1 MKEKNKKKEK
11 KNFHIKELFLNKQYR
26 SIIILIFYV
35 VLFAILIIG
44 LRQPKNMIDSGN
56 GGSATISVK
65 GYDLIHNN
73 NFSYKYTVIM
83 DEEEY
88 VYEGKRYKDKD
99 LVTIT
104 TKDESR
110 DYYFDKDNYYVK
122 RENEYKKTLTKPTF
136 VFDYF
141 NTSAI
146 GTVIA
151 RSVFQEDK
159 NQYVVDNQTLY
170 DVLSDEDDRVEKG
183 DNFIKLEYRNSYIT
197 KISFDVTNYA
207 NMLGERCSNATV
219 VLEYFDFNLIDDFGE
234 IEGIDLTSK

>member
-1 MKEKNKKKEK
+1 MKEKSKKKEK

-26 SIIILIFYV
+26 SIIILVFYV

-88 VYEGKRYKDKD
+88 VYEGKRYKNKD

-234 IEGIDLTSK
+234 IEVAN

>member
-1 MKEKNKKKEK
+1 MEEKDKKKEK
-11 KNFHIKELFLNKQYR
+11 KKFHIKELFLNRQYR
-26 SIIILIFYV
+26 SIIILVFYV
-35 VLFAILIIG
+35 VLFTVLIIG
-44 LRQPKNMIDSGN
+44 LRQPKNMIGPNQDGN
-56 GGSATISVK
+56 VTSNVK

-73 NFSYKYTVIM
+73 NFSYKYTVVM
-83 DEEEY
+83 DEEKY
-88 VYEGKRYKDKD
+88 TYEGKRYKNKD

-104 TKDESR
+104 AKDESR

-122 RENEYKKTLTKPTF
+122 RDNVYKRTLTKPIF
-136 VFDYF
+136 IFDYF

-146 GTVIA
+146 GTTISRA
-151 RSVFQEDK
+151 VFQEDK

-183 DNFIKLEYRNSYIT
+183 DNFINLEYRNSYIT

-234 IEGIDLTSK
+234 IEVAN

>member
-1 MKEKNKKKEK
+1 MKEKSKKKEK

-26 SIIILIFYV
+26 SIIILVFYV

-44 LRQPKNMIDSGN
+44 LRQPKNMIGPNQDRNVTSN
-56 GGSATISVK
+56 VK

-73 NFSYKYTVIM
+73 NFSYKYTVVM
-83 DEEEY
+83 DEEKY
-88 VYEGKRYKDKD
+88 TYEGKRYKNKD

-170 DVLSDEDDRVEKG
+170 DVLSDEDDKVEKG

-234 IEGIDLTSK
+234 IEVAN